1 MQQPC
6 IDTPVLPLLLEESM
20 RKDTAGA
27 LQNNKQKSQNREQ
40 LERMGVADVPRTEQQ
55 TALSLSHQSPITNY
69 LTRFY
74 QAYSDAPDVNSLS
87 FLRSCVPPAFLR
99 KIDNV
104 TTLIDAL
111 EQLNDSQE
119 KQNDRP
125 QSDTRAQEK
134 KSLDESRSSHVS
146 QETTGPQRRN
156 HGGNRARRTAVDG
169 GRGNYTWRPNGTRR
183 GGRRATPP

>member
-20 RKDTAGA
+20 RKGTAGA
-27 LQNNKQKSQNREQ
+27 CKIINRSHRIEQ
-40 LERMGVADVPRTEQQ
+40 LERMGVLDVPRTEQQ

-87 FLRSCVPPAFLR
+87 FLRSCVPAAFLH

-111 EQLNDSQE
+111 EQLKNDSQA

-125 QSDTRAQEK
+125 QSDTGAQEK
-134 KSLDESRSSHVS
+134 KPLDESRSSHVS
-146 QETTGPQRRN
+146 QETTGFI
-156 HGGNRARRTAVDG
+156 VKEK
-169 GRGNYTWRPNGTRR
+169 Y
-183 GGRRATPP
+183 